1 LETRQEEN
9 PSPKTKSEPKRT
21 GETIRKKVNSKIDGL
36 ISLDRKKKSPGG
48 RKKKFR
54 SDQRRSDQRRY
65 QISRDRIFFA
75 DFIEVRGLEVASLTA
90 KLLNHAF

>member
-36 ISLDRKKKSPGG
+36 ISLDRKKKSPG
-48 RKKKFR
+48 REKKKVPIG
-54 SDQRRSDQRRY
+54 SAPIGSAP
-65 QISRDRIFFA
+65 DRIFFA

>member
-36 ISLDRKKKSPGG
+36 ISLDRKKKSPG
-48 RKKKFR
+48 REKKK
-54 SDQRRSDQRRY
+54 SS
-65 QISRDRIFFA
+65 DRISADRISAGIKFHVTEFFSPISSKCA
-75 DFIEVRGLEVASLTA
+75 V
-90 KLLNHAF
+90 